1 MYCKVN
7 KYSVACAIL
16 SVSLLLFF
24 TSCVL
29 FISPCLPSF
38 YTYRFSI
45 KNETNSD
52 LDIKLAVGEIP
63 NMQSRFDEF
72 TLVPDELYKLLN
84 ESWSNETH
92 CIIKPNNHDSLRDFL
107 PIVGLGSPLED
118 LPFDEHPEYA
128 EKEAILREN
137 LLNRLF
143 SFVLTISMNNEIVY
157 RIAGWDV
164 PDEDMEEH
172 QITGKMFGCYNTAPE
187 NYVDSLGEIRVYPLF
202 YSNPD
207 GIGEESG
214 GSFTYYIKAYSDNAF
229 LQEFILYSQW
239 LDDNKYWRK
248 H

>member
-84 ESWSNETH
+84 ESWLNESYSH
-92 CIIKPNNHDSLRDFL
+92 RILKPNNHGAVVNFL
-107 PIVGLGSPLED
+107 PIDCLGLPLDTYPAED
-118 LPFDEHPEYA
+118 TERH
-128 EKEAILREN
+128 AILREN